1 MNEHADTDALERIL
15 ERRRSCRG
23 YLPDPVPPPVIERL
37 LTLAQR
43 TPSWNN
49 VQPWRVV
56 IAGGEA
62 CERFR
67 QALLDHVAS
76 GPQTGGDF
84 DFPREYRDV
93 YLDRRRACG
102 WGLYESVGI
111 VRGDRAAS
119 GRQAME
125 NFRLFGAPH
134 VAIVTSDEALGTYGA
149 IDCGAYVNNFML
161 AAASLGLD
169 TIAQAAL
176 AAHSAFIRN
185 WFGIGNDRAIVCGIA
200 FGYVDPANPA
210 NAFRTDRASLDEVV
224 EFVD

>member
-1 MNEHADTDALERIL
+1 MSEHPDAEALARLL

-23 YLPDPVPPPVIERL
+23 FLPDPVPRPQIEQVL
-37 LTLAQR
+37 ALAQR

-49 VQPWRVV
+49 VQPWRLV
-56 IAGGEA
+56 IASGDA

-67 QALLDHVAS
+67 RALLAHVAS

-111 VRGDRAAS
+111 ARGDRVAS
-119 GRQAME
+119 GRQSME
-125 NFRLFGAPH
+125 NYRLFGAPH

-149 IDCGAYVNNFML
+149 VDCGAYVNNFML

-169 TIAQAAL
+169 TVAQAAL
-176 AAHSAFIRN
+176 AGHAAFIRD
-185 WFGIGNDRAIVCGIA
+185 WFGIGDDRAVVCGIA
-200 FGYVDPANPA
+200 FGYGDPAHPA
-210 NAFRTDRASLDEVV
+210 NAFRTDRAELGEVV